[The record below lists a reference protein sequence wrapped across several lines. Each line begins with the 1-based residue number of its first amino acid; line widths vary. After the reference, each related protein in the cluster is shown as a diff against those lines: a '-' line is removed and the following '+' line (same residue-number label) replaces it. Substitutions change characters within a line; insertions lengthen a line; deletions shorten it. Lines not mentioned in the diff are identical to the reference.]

1 MNTADK
7 TVLITGANRGIG
19 HAMAHEALRR
29 GAKRVYAA
37 TRSGEIDIADP
48 RVTPL
53 MLDVTDPEQIRQA
66 AEKVVALDI
75 LVNNAGIAIYDNL
88 SDPDVVQRHLD
99 VNLFGMLRMTQA
111 FLPQL
116 KRSRGAIVNHLS
128 IVALASLPII
138 SGYSLSKASALNM
151 TQSLRAQ
158 LASHAVRV
166 HAVLLG
172 PIDTDMNR
180 GLDIPKA
187 TTASAAHNIFDGLES
202 GEEDIFP
209 DPTSRS
215 ISEGWRNGV
224 AKALE
229 RQFAPFVPAS
239 AA

>member
-1 MNTADK
+1 MNVADK
-7 TVLITGANRGIG
+7 TILITGANRGIG
-19 HAMAHEALRR
+19 RAMVHEALRR
-29 GAKRVYAA
+29 GAKRVYAG

-48 RVTPL
+48 RVTALP
-53 MLDVTDPEQIRQA
+53 LDVTNLAQIRQA
-66 AEKVVALDI
+66 SEKIEALDV

-88 SDPDVVQRHLD
+88 GDLEVIQRHLD
-99 VNLFGMLRMTQA
+99 VNLFGVLRMTQA

-116 KRSRGAIVNHLS
+116 KRSKGTIVNHLS

-138 SGYSLSKASALNM
+138 SGYSLSKAGALNM

-158 LASHAVRV
+158 LAGHGVSV

-187 TTASAAHNIFDGLES
+187 TTASAAQNIFDGLQA
-202 GEEDIFP
+202 GDQDIFP
-209 DPTSRS
+209 DPTSRA
-215 ISEGWRNGV
+215 IAEGWRNGV

-229 RQFAPFVPAS
+229 HQFAPFVPAN

>member
-1 MNTADK
+1 MSIADK
-7 TVLITGANRGIG
+7 TILITGANRGIG
-19 HAMAHEALRR
+19 RAMVHEALRR
-29 GAKRVYAA
+29 AAKRVYAG
-37 TRSGEIDIADP
+37 TRSGEIDILDP

-53 MLDVTDPEQIRQA
+53 TLDVTNVAQVHQASEQI
-66 AEKVVALDI
+66 EALDV

-88 SDPDVVQRHLD
+88 GDLDVVQRHLD
-99 VNLFGMLRMTQA
+99 VNLFGLLRVTQA

-138 SGYSLSKASALNM
+138 SGYSLSKAGALNM

-158 LASHAVRV
+158 LAGHGVGV

-187 TTASAAHNIFDGLES
+187 TTASAAQNIFEGLER

-209 DPTSRS
+209 DPTSRAVA
-215 ISEGWRNGV
+215 EGWRNGV

-229 RQFAPFVPAS
+229 QQFAPFVPAH